1 MEEFEGLKRKIQI
14 MGDIPEDWI
23 PTNIYIDKKGTHY
36 EIPWLLPGHGSESYE
51 IKDLLRIYRPAN
63 GKEETISGKVRVEY
77 TIDYA
82 TNEIV
87 CAEPLPESWIEK
99 NDYKDNTLGTIY
111 IVIRP
116 DTYPENKK
124 TKLNLFG
131 SIKNPLD
138 PFSVG
143 GKKLQNASFD
153 VKPTKVLRT
162 VVVGAVALTL
172 LSGCFSVIETG
183 ERGVVLRFGEYKYT
197 MNEGLN
203 FKAPLI
209 DSVYK
214 LQVRDRSYNS
224 DVEVSSKDMQTIK
237 ISSALV
243 YSLDSQ
249 KVGDIYRR
257 YGNNI
262 ETTIIKP
269 TVAEIINSTIAQ
281 YPIEEFI
288 GKRDEISQKILGT
301 LKTRLSDI
309 GIDIKSFLITNH
321 DFSDDYNKA
330 IEQKKIAEQAA
341 ITAEY
346 NKQKAQLDSE
356 ANKYRQEGLSKYVLM
371 EKFLDKWDGHMP
383 KVMTS
388 SDSNMSMILDAQDLK

>member
-1 MEEFEGLKRKIQI
+1 MSDLIIFSIFFVIGLGFLVFLNKKDQRGVTGSNEHKDVGSPDVIEEIE
-14 MGDIPEDWI
+14 PCEV
-23 PTNIYIDKKGTHY
+23 
-36 EIPWLLPGHGSESYE
+36 
-51 IKDLLRIYRPAN
+51 
-63 GKEETISGKVRVEY
+63 KEEEKQDMFEEDERNSFVNQSPKQVGPKIDINPNGVGKVV
-77 TIDYA
+77 A
-82 TNEIV
+82 
-87 CAEPLPESWIEK
+87 
-99 NDYKDNTLGTIY
+99 G
-111 IVIRP
+111 VIGGIFA
-116 DTYPENKK
+116 
-124 TKLNLFG
+124 L
-131 SIKNPLD
+131 
-138 PFSVG
+138 SVI
-143 GKKLQNASFD
+143 
-153 VKPTKVLRT
+153 T
-162 VVVGAVALTL
+162 
-172 LSGCFSVIETG
+172 GCFSIIETG

-203 FKAPLI
+203 FKAPFI

-243 YSLDSQ
+243 YSLDES

-269 TVAEIINSTIAQ
+269 TVAEVINSTIAQ
-281 YPIEEFI
+281 YPIEEFVN
-288 GKRDEISQKILGT
+288 KRDEISQKIMNS
-301 LKTRLSDI
+301 LKTRLADI

-383 KVMTS
+383 RVLTGN
-388 SDSNMSMILDAQDLK
+388 DSNMSMILNSSDLGDK